1 MKISKELMTIR
12 ELSENYRD
20 NNDGGVYGYDN
31 GTHILC
37 LRPEYQR
44 EYVFGDRQRNAVID
58 TVMKGFPLGLMYWSK
73 VSDNQYECLDG
84 QQRSISIC
92 QYVNGDFP
100 IKANGND
107 RFFHNLSPEEKQTIL
122 DYELE
127 VRVCEGTEEEKLAWF
142 RTINIAGVTLTNQ
155 ELLNATYTG
164 TWLADAKNYFSKRNC
179 VAGAMGDG
187 YIKGNPIRQDY
198 LEKVLG
204 WIADRDN
211 LESGQMYMAIHQH
224 DLDAN
229 DLWLY
234 YQSVI
239 NWAKMMFPVKRKGIT
254 DVQDWGI
261 LYNKY
266 HNKQYNSNTLE
277 TDIQKLL
284 MDDDATKNAGII
296 PYVLS
301 DRTKHDEK
309 YLSIRAFTDA
319 QKRKAYEKQ
328 GHKCPFCVKNGIDTE
343 YDFSEMQGDHIIPW
357 SQGGRTVDDN
367 LQMLCQKCNND
378 KSNQ

>member
-224 DLDAN
+224 DADAN

>member
-224 DLDAN
+224 DADAN

-234 YQSVI
+234 FQTVI